1 MNTIGSARPFL
12 DQQTDVAVWYT
23 EYDGS
28 CEAIMYANNVFSQ
41 TFGIPVEQILAVK
54 RYDLVNPPDTP
65 EHVIEQYKEEDHA
78 AISDGCFFARN
89 ALGQSQSIEVVK
101 LRFDEGMLGLFRII
115 DAAPTDSSAG
125 MEDFD
130 RGLLAVVREVRPD
143 LLPEMGR
150 GSDLT

>member
-41 TFGIPVEQILAVK
+41 TFGISVEQILAVK
-54 RYDLVNPPDTP
+54 RYHLVNPPDTP

-78 AISDGCFFARN
+78 AIRDGCFFARN

-101 LRFDEGMLGLFRII
+101 LRFDEGMLGLFRIR
-115 DAAPTDSSAG
+115 DVAPTDTPAG
-125 MEDFD
+125 LEDLD
-130 RGLLAVVREVRPD
+130 PALLAIVRKVRPD
-143 LLPEMGR
+143 LLSEAGLA
-150 GSDLT
+150 SE